1 MAEVGQSPPTPTA
14 TKPLGSKASTTS
26 TQQEQITVWGRKK
39 QFFSAPM
46 ADNQILEP
54 QNGSGFGPGSK
65 LGPAT
70 IEGGPVSDQIH
81 SGVSAGIAI
90 PVSGVK
96 GLDFT
101 VTATGSRD
109 AMTAS
114 GTNGAASATTGFRLK
129 F

>member
-14 TKPLGSKASTTS
+14 AKPLGSKISTTL

-39 QFFSAPM
+39 RFFPAPM
-46 ADNQILEP
+46 ADNRILEP
-54 QNGSGFGPGSK
+54 QSRSSFGPGSK

-81 SGVSAGIAI
+81 SGVSGGIAI

-101 VTATGSRD
+101 VTATGSQD

-114 GTNGAASATTGFRLK
+114 GTNGTASATTGFRLK